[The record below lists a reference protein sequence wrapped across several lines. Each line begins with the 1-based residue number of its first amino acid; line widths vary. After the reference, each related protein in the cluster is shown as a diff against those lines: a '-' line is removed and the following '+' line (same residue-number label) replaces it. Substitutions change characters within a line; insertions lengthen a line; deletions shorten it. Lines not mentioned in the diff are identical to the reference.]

1 MESVREPPTP
11 PRLTWDV
18 ADGLKRNTVTTSEWG
33 RVAEDRTV
41 YVRTADGERPV
52 GQYPE
57 GPPEEA
63 LAFYSKRYDELAGSV
78 HLLEQRVQGALVP
91 PEEAAEAV
99 KAMRAQVVEANVVGD
114 LTVLVGRLDALGPV
128 ISVQRQARR
137 AERDQKVA
145 AAKTDKER
153 IVADAEKI
161 AEGNDWRNGANRL
174 RQLLDE
180 WKALPRID
188 RASDDQLWRRFS
200 TARTSYT
207 RRRKSHFAEQNE
219 KRDAARLVKQR
230 LVKEAEGLAKST
242 DWGATASAYRDLMR
256 EWKAAGPAPREVE
269 DQLWTRFRSAQDTFF
284 GARDEAMAAQDSEF
298 AANAEAKEKLLV
310 EAEALVPVTDV
321 EAARRAIREL
331 SERWDAIGKVPRDR
345 IRPLED
351 RMRAVEQT
359 IRTLEQEQ
367 WRRTD
372 PEKSARADDMVAKLE
387 DAIAKVEK
395 DLDSARSAGD
405 EKKVTELEENLVSR
419 RSFLEMAQRAS
430 ADYSG

>member
-1 MESVREPPTP
+1 
-11 PRLTWDV
+11 
-18 ADGLKRNTVTTSEWG
+18 VTTSEWG

-57 GPPEEA
+57 GSPEEA
-63 LAFYSKRYDELAGSV
+63 LAFYAKRYDELAGSV
-78 HLLEQRVQGALVP
+78 HLLEQRVQGALISP
-91 PEEAAEAV
+91 DDAAEAV
-99 KAMRAQVVEANVVGD
+99 KAMRAQVVEANAVGD
-114 LTVLVGRLDALGPV
+114 LTALVGRLDALGPV
-128 ISVQRQARR
+128 ISVQRQARK
-137 AERDQKVA
+137 AERDLKIA

-153 IVADAEKI
+153 IVGDAEKI

-219 KRDAARLVKQR
+219 KRDAARVVKQR
-230 LVKEAEGLAKST
+230 LVKDAEGLSKST
-242 DWGATASAYRDLMR
+242 DWGPTASAYRDLMR

-269 DQLWTRFRSAQDTFF
+269 DELWGRFRGAQDTFF
-284 GARDEAMAAQDSEF
+284 GARDEAMAAQDSEYS
-298 AANAEAKEKLLV
+298 ANAEAKEKLLV
-310 EAEALVPVTDV
+310 EAEALVPVTDL
-321 EAARRAIREL
+321 EAAKRAIRDL
-331 SERWDAIGKVPRDR
+331 SERWDAIGKVPRDK

-351 RMRAVEQT
+351 RMKAVEQA
-359 IRTLEQEQ
+359 IRSIEQEQ
-367 WRRTD
+367 WRRSD

-387 DAIAKVEK
+387 EAIAKVEK
-395 DLDSARSAGD
+395 DLDAARTSGNQ
-405 EKKVTELEENLVSR
+405 KKVSELEENLASR

>member
-1 MESVREPPTP
+1 M
-11 PRLTWDV
+11 
-18 ADGLKRNTVTTSEWG
+18 TTSEWG

-41 YVRTADGERPV
+41 YVRTADGERAV

-57 GPPEEA
+57 GTPEEA
-63 LAFYSKRYDELAGSV
+63 LAFFAKRYDELAGSV
-78 HLLEQRVQGALVP
+78 HLLEQRVQGALVSP
-91 PEEAAEAV
+91 DEATEAV
-99 KAMRAQVVEANVVGD
+99 KAMRAQVVEANAVGD
-114 LTVLVGRLDALGPV
+114 LTALVGRLDALGPV
-128 ISVQRQARR
+128 ISVQRQARK
-137 AERDQKVA
+137 AERDLKVA

-207 RRRKSHFAEQNE
+207 RRRKLHFAEQNE
-219 KRDAARLVKQR
+219 KRDAARVVKQR

-242 DWGATASAYRDLMR
+242 DWGGTAASYRDLMR
-256 EWKAAGPAPREVE
+256 DWKAAGPAPRDVE
-269 DQLWTRFRSAQDTFF
+269 DELWGRFRAAQDTFF

-298 AANAEAKEKLLV
+298 AANGEAKEKLLV
-310 EAEALVPVTDV
+310 EAEALVPVTDL
-321 EAARRAIREL
+321 EAAKRAIRDL
-331 SERWDAIGKVPRDR
+331 SERWDAIGKVPREK

-351 RMRAVEQT
+351 RMKAVEQA
-359 IRTLEQEQ
+359 IRSIEQEQ
-367 WRRTD
+367 WRRSD

-387 DAIAKVEK
+387 EAIAKVEK
-395 DLDSARSAGD
+395 DLDAARTSGNQ
-405 EKKVTELEENLVSR
+405 KKVSELEENLASR